1 MHIEELLT
9 DDSVLAE
16 IGRRLERHRL
26 QRNWTQAQLAYEA
39 QVGRATVQR
48 VERGQSVQTL
58 SLVKLLRQLDLL
70 GALDAALP
78 ESIELPI
85 VELERAQRR
94 TRKRARASSKR
105 VPRGSGEA
113 WRWGEEP
120 GADR

>member
-1 MHIEELLT
+1 MRLEDLLT
-9 DDSVLAE
+9 DGAVLAE
-16 IGRRLERHRL
+16 IGRRVERHRL

-70 GALDAALP
+70 TALDGALP

-85 VELERAQRR
+85 VELERAQRHD
-94 TRKRARASSKR
+94 RKRARVSSKR
-105 VPRGSGEA
+105 TRQDPERA
-113 WRWGEEP
+113 WRWGEES
-120 GADR
+120 GADG